1 MSLYDAA
8 YDQDMTIIHARHE
21 AGAVFMADGFAR
33 SSKRTGVA
41 LCTAGPGFTN
51 AIGPLY
57 ALMASES
64 PVVLITGDSPVRMDG
79 RRPFQ
84 ELNQTAISAPL
95 VKESWRLTNSNN
107 IDGAIR
113 EAMYVARSGRHGPV
127 HLAIPEDVLN
137 DSAQNPLF
145 PPLVHSEDVSFAV
158 SPSDLSPITMALDA
172 SQKPVIVTGGTI
184 SSARNLDLVEAIRS
198 RHKIPVISMTSP
210 RGMADPM
217 LGRIKD
223 ILAEADGIILL
234 DKEPDFILGFGSREI
249 MPAQR
254 IIVCAAQSG
263 TVTLAN
269 QVFFGNMTWGCI
281 ADPVSSMKALAKAEL
296 RSRPQKWLKS
306 VDKRLA
312 ERPAIPA
319 AEIEAKDHIT
329 PAMVMQ
335 AFTKSIDL
343 SAPPLIVCDG
353 GEFSQWVQ
361 SGLPDPINIAAH
373 TLTNGPSGGIGGAI
387 PQAIGMAFA
396 NPGRHVVAFMGDGSA
411 GFHLTEIE
419 TARRAGLPITFIVG
433 NDQRWGAEVE
443 IQKRQFG
450 DDRVH
455 SCDLDAETRYDHIAE
470 GLGAKGYFVDHPDA
484 LASTLATALSET
496 STSLMNI
503 VITGVAA
510 PKF

>member
-33 SSKRTGVA
+33 SSHRTGVA

-57 ALMASES
+57 GLLASES
-64 PVVLITGDSPVRMDG
+64 PVVLITGDSPLNMDG

-137 DSAQNPLF
+137 ESAQNPLF
-145 PPLVHSEDVSFAV
+145 PPLTHSEDDSFAV
-158 SPSDLSPITMALDA
+158 SPSDLSAITMALDA
-172 SQKPVIVTGGTI
+172 SKKPVILTGSTL
-184 SSARNLDLVEAIRS
+184 SPARNGALIDAIRS

-210 RGMADPM
+210 RGLADPM
-217 LGRIKD
+217 LGGIRD

-234 DKEPDFILGFGSREI
+234 DKEPDFIIGFGSREI

-263 TVTLAN
+263 TVTLSN

-281 ADPVSSMKALAKAEL
+281 ADPVSSMKALAEAEL
-296 RSRPQKWLKS
+296 RSRPQTWLKS
-306 VDKRLA
+306 VEKRLT
-312 ERPAIPA
+312 ERPTMPST
-319 AEIEAKDHIT
+319 ELQAKDHIT
-329 PAMVMQ
+329 PAMVMRD
-335 AFTKSIDL
+335 FNKFLDV

-361 SGLPDPINIAAH
+361 SGLPDPIAIAAH

-443 IQKRQFG
+443 IQKNNFG

-455 SCDLDAETRYDHIAE
+455 SCDLDAETRYDLIAE
-470 GLGAKGYFVDHPDA
+470 GLGAKGYFVDQPDA
-484 LASTLATALSET
+484 LVSTLETALNDGA
-496 STSLMNI
+496 TSLINI
-503 VITGVAA
+503 MISGVAA